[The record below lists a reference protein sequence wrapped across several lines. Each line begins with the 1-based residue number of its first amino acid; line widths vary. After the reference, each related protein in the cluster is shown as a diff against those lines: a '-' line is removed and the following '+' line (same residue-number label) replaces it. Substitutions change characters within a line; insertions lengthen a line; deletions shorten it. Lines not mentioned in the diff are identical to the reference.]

1 MNSNSNCFLNKK
13 NSNHKQCQD
22 RDCQHPLGNKV
33 LFESSYGNLGPLD
46 VTFSEGAS
54 FLSIDQ
60 PIGRVTIDTTCVNVK
75 NVIIDYVGILNV
87 TTTVPATSTLNFTL
101 YRSCND
107 QEMRQA
113 ISMISFLVA
122 DIDGGVTTSHTLAF
136 RFPLGDD
143 ICNGCCSYVLEL
155 TNIFNLD
162 FGTITYQINGVLS
175 AMAIVSDR

>member
-1 MNSNSNCFLNKK
+1 MNSNSNCFLHRKTSDNKQSQ
-13 NSNHKQCQD
+13 NCD
-22 RDCQHPLGNKV
+22 GQHPLGNKV
-33 LFESSYGNLGPLD
+33 LFESGYGNLGPLN
-46 VTFSEGAS
+46 VTFSEGES

-60 PIGRVTIDTTCVNVK
+60 PIGRVTIDTTCVNTK

-87 TTTVPATSTLNFTL
+87 TTTVSATSTLNFTL
-101 YRSCND
+101 YRVCND
-107 QEMRQA
+107 KEVRQA

-143 ICNGCCSYVLEL
+143 ICNCCSYVLEL
-155 TNIFNLD
+155 TNIYNLD